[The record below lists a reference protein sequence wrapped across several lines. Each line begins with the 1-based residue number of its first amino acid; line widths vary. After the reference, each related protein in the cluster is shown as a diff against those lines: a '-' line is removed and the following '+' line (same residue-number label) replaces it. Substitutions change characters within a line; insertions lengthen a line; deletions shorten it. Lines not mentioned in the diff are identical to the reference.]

1 MVSFFASVS
10 PVQSTVIYVSFK
22 DCSASCLNRSFCLD
36 DEIPR
41 ILSDSV
47 QLEKPDPATIKEVR
61 IKLGKHKS
69 VENRKVLREL
79 SADQGAKTMEEEIV
93 IARSVISPSM
103 ETRMRESESLRTR
116 AVSTSA

>member
-1 MVSFFASVS
+1 MALSEIVLFCF
-10 PVQSTVIYVSFK
+10 
-22 DCSASCLNRSFCLD
+22 NRSFCFE
-36 DEIPR
+36 DETPGDFD
-41 ILSDSV
+41 LDSV
-47 QLEKPDPATIKEVR
+47 KVEASRKPDDATIKEVR
-61 IKLGKHKS
+61 LKVGKHKS

-116 AVSTSA
+116 AVSSSA